1 MEDQWDSSFCHSGD
15 FRFLEETIC
24 YNPGLK
30 KKKIALDM
38 WDGVRWEAQE
48 GEDICIHIADRHCS
62 TAEINNIV
70 KHLYCNF

>member
-1 MEDQWDSSFCHSGD
+1 
-15 FRFLEETIC
+15 
-24 YNPGLK
+24 
-30 KKKIALDM
+30 M